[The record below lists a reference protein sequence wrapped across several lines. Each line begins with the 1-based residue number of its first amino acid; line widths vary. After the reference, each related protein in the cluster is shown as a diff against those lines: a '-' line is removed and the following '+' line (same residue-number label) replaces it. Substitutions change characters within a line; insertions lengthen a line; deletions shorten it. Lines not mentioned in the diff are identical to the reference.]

1 LVVSKN
7 IDIDG
12 KRFGFGKD
20 NPPSEEE
27 AKALRKKLQTAF
39 NNAFGGFLAV
49 FNLLFT
55 NSDIGLVLESGANL
69 ILQSVNIVQISPAPD
84 DFVALTLLSGLTSA
98 DIFDLNDPIATATDS
113 LLFIDPNSPSTN
125 SYGISNCEI
134 GAAGDFYQQGVD
146 IAIDSVADNGSGD
159 TRYTTASAHDLAVG
173 QPVVINGFVTQTT
186 YNGTAIV
193 TAIPTTTTFDT
204 ATTFV
209 ATDTGNMNEQSL
221 ESDAIIVNAFNNLGR
236 RDSLAAA
243 EADSTTDILVDII
256 TQNVFEPIQKAVPVS
271 GDFDE
276 DPATERFTV
285 DASTGVATYIGLE
298 PLTCVIS
305 FQCRAVKV
313 SGGDPDVTVSL
324 FKNSVQETKTDIT
337 VTAPTAPGGVALYTG
352 GLFDV
357 LTNDTFQLFLSNTSN
372 ATDITIS
379 DLTVTVREA

>member
-1 LVVSKN
+1 
-7 IDIDG
+7 
-12 KRFGFGKD
+12 
-20 NPPSEEE
+20 
-27 AKALRKKLQTAF
+27 
-39 NNAFGGFLAV
+39 
-49 FNLLFT
+49 LLFT

-285 DASTGVATYIGLE
+285 DLSTGVATYIGLE

-305 FQCRAVKV
+305 FQARAVKV

-379 DLTVTVREA
+379 DLTMTVREA